1 MPAKKLKLTAET
13 VNRIPLTEAGQVLYR
28 DTTLQGFGLRVGTSV
43 RTYFIEKRVNG
54 RTVRHSLGVHGPMT
68 ADEARKKALLKLGEM
83 AHGADLNEAR
93 REDRKATAAAR
104 AAKAEA
110 AQFTVKALCDWY
122 TKHQTA
128 QEKQSAKDAAGLFAK
143 YVEPTEFAAVPAR
156 DLTPKQATALVRRV
170 VEAGH
175 RRTAAKL
182 RSYLRAAYALAQ
194 RAETDPEAPAELVL
208 FGVEANP
215 IAATAAIKNASGA
228 RDVSLT
234 DDELG
239 ECVRLLRERR
249 AKQHDDALAAIELSL
264 VLGGQRLA
272 QVLRVTAADVDL
284 ERGTIVLLDPKGRRE
299 VARRHVLPLTDEAA
313 KLVGAISKVRR
324 ADWLFGSKSAPTS
337 PDTVARKGVELLAEA
352 QKNIADRT
360 PDRPPTR
367 PKLEPRDLRR
377 TAETMLAAMGISK
390 DVRAQLLS
398 HGLGGVQDRHYDQHE
413 YMPEKRRALEA
424 WQSRLNALATGKP
437 VTGNVK
443 SMNRHRSP
451 SAA

>member
-1 MPAKKLKLTAET
+1 MPAKKLKLTAES
-13 VNRIPLTEAGQVLYR
+13 VNKIPLTTLGQVLYR
-28 DTTLQGFGLRVGTSV
+28 DTSLQGFGLRVGARV
-43 RTYFIEKRVNG
+43 RTYFVEKRVNG

-68 ADEARKKALLKLGEM
+68 TDEARKRAMLKLGEM
-83 AHGADLNEAR
+83 AHGADLNETR
-93 REDRKATAAAR
+93 RADRKAIVAAR
-104 AAKAEA
+104 AARADA
-110 AQFTVKALCDWY
+110 ANFTVKALCDWY
-122 TKHQTA
+122 IKHQSS

-182 RSYLRAAYALAQ
+182 RAYLRAAYALAQ
-194 RAETDPEAPAELVL
+194 RAETDPEAPADLVL

-215 IAATAAIKNASGA
+215 IAATAAIKNASGV

-249 AKQHDDALAAIELSL
+249 AKQHDDALAAIELAL
-264 VLGGQRLA
+264 ALGGQRLA
-272 QVLRVTAADVDL
+272 QVLRVTASDVDL
-284 ERGTIVLLDPKGRRE
+284 ERGTIVLMDPKGRRE
-299 VARRHVLPLTDEAA
+299 VARKHVLPLTDDAA
-313 KLVGAISKVRR
+313 RLLAAINKVRR
-324 ADWLFGSKSAPTS
+324 AEWLFGDKLAPTS
-337 PDTVARKGVELLAEA
+337 PDTVARKGVDLLAEA
-352 QKNIADRT
+352 QRNIAERKKDQA
-360 PDRPPTR
+360 PAR

-398 HGLGGVQDRHYDQHE
+398 HGLGGVQGRHYDQHD

-437 VTGNVK
+437 AAGNVK
-443 SMNRHRSP
+443 SMSRRRSG